1 MLIALCSDEVYPV
14 HARVQQELTRRGHE
28 LRMFGALESGT
39 ESPWA
44 LCAEAAARAVA
55 NGACDEGIFFC
66 WSGTGICMAA
76 NKVRGIRAA
85 LCTDA
90 GMVRAARQW
99 NHANV
104 LCLSNRLLSEDL
116 AREFLDAWFEEFP
129 SEVGEAGVRELRG
142 VEERWGTE
150 LASSAH
156 RSGG

>member
-14 HARVQQELTRRGHE
+14 HARVQQELLRRGHDI
-28 LRMFGALESGT
+28 RMFGALESGT
-39 ESPWA
+39 EAPWA

-55 NGACDEGIFFC
+55 SGACAEGIFFC

-90 GMVRAARQW
+90 GMVLAARRW

-116 AREFLDAWFEEFP
+116 AREFLDAWFQEFP
-129 SEVGEAGVRELRG
+129 TEVGAAGVRELRG

-150 LASSAH
+150 LARSAH

>member
-1 MLIALCSDEVYPV
+1 MIIALCSDELYPV
-14 HARVQQELTRRGHE
+14 HARVQQELARRGHE
-28 LRMFGALESGT
+28 IRTFGALESGA
-39 ESPWA
+39 EAPWA
-44 LCAEAAARAVA
+44 LCAEAAGCAVSS
-55 NGACDEGIFFC
+55 GACAEGIFFC

-85 LCTDA
+85 LCTDV
-90 GMVRAARQW
+90 GTVRAARKW

-116 AREFLDAWFEEFP
+116 AREFLDAWFEDFP
-129 SEVGEAGVRELRG
+129 TEVGDAGVRELRG

-150 LASSAH
+150 LAGSVR